1 MKHPRI
7 KLKGKRQKESGER
20 AHSPHKTT
28 LAGLL
33 AVIDAAADDKEIS
46 GIIDGLSL
54 GKRAMLY
61 SALQY
66 TEPHL
71 PEPGSAEQPKANR
84 LCALHILRHFL
95 L

>member
-1 MKHPRI
+1 MKHPRV

-20 AHSPHKTT
+20 AHLPPKTT
-28 LAGLL
+28 LADLL
-33 AVIDAAADDKEIS
+33 AAIDTAADDKEIS

-71 PEPGSAEQPKANR
+71 PTPGTEQPKGNR
-84 LCALHILRHFL
+84 LRALYILREL
-95 L
+95 LL

>member
-1 MKHPRI
+1 MKHPRV
-7 KLKGKRQKESGER
+7 KLKGKRQKRNGER
-20 AHSPHKTT
+20 AHSPPKTT
-28 LAGLL
+28 LADLL

-71 PEPGSAEQPKANR
+71 PAPGAEQPKGNR
-84 LCALHILRHFL
+84 LRALYILREL
-95 L
+95 LL